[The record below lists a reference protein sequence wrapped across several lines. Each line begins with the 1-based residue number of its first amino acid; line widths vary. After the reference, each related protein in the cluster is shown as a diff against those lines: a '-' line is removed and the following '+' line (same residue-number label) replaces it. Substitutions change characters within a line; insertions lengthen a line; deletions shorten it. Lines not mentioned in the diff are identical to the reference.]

1 MRRTRAFGHPR
12 DDDRAT
18 GSARTVALAAGF
30 AGGLAVGLIV
40 WSQQTHRY
48 RRNLFSTQR
57 WRRMAALGYLRGQR
71 SARNV
76 RLLRDYVEWERNP
89 DLRRRG
95 QTILRRME
103 KSLG

>member
-1 MRRTRAFGHPR
+1 MRRTREFARPR
-12 DDDRAT
+12 ADEREP
-18 GSARTVALAAGF
+18 GSARTIALAAGF
-30 AGGLAVGLIV
+30 AGGLAMGLVV

-48 RRNLFSTQR
+48 RRNLFSAHR

-76 RLLRDYVEWERNP
+76 RLLRDYVEWERSP

-103 KSLG
+103 QSLG